1 MSYLQEPISEPSSRA
16 PAAVPL
22 SYEPDDQDLMGNAYM
37 ASVLDEEQQVC
48 REPDPA
54 ELVCQEPSPAVQTPD
69 PGQSPATTP
78 RTPQSYVPPANA
90 TDEELYRHY
99 SEIARQNGNLFPIGP
114 DGQPMPTVL
123 GLRGVDVNGRIHET
137 QNRRNADTAHGQ
149 EGGYDDTL
157 VILHPDG
164 RIERMPYSSHP
175 FQNHSGASPDA
186 DGNGSGDVGI
196 IRPGEYYAQ
205 AGGNH
210 AGDNAWHLRNQSTT
224 TDAQGRVVMTP
235 GDDHLPAWRDTDH
248 DFRVS
253 DAERTASEGRRTD
266 NAARQTS
273 RRDGDYANGVLFHQ
287 IRPGVPTDSSIACQV
302 QPRDGFRTFEQD
314 IGPRQSF
321 NYVLVDVNGDPR
333 QRAQR

>member
-1 MSYLQEPISEPSSRA
+1 MSYLQEPVTAIPARA
-16 PAAVPL
+16 PAAAPA
-22 SYEPDDQDLMGNAYM
+22 SYEADDQDLLGNAYM

-48 REPDPA
+48 REPSP
-54 ELVCQEPSPAVQTPD
+54 EEQVCRQPEAAVQA
-69 PGQSPATTP
+69 PGAAP
-78 RTPQSYVPPANA
+78 RTPQSYVPPADA
-90 TDEELYRHY
+90 TDKELYAHY
-99 SEIARQNGNLFPIGP
+99 AEIARQNGNLFPIGP

-123 GLRGVDVNGRIHET
+123 GLRGVDIHGRIHET
-137 QNRRNADTAHGQ
+137 QDRRSADPAHGQ

-164 RIERMPYSSHP
+164 RLERMPYSSHP

-210 AGDNAWHLRNQSTT
+210 AGDNAWLLRNQSTT

-248 DFRVS
+248 DFRIS
-253 DAERTASEGRRTD
+253 DAERTGSEGRRRD
-266 NAARQTS
+266 DAGRHTS

-302 QPRDGFRTFEQD
+302 QPRDGFRNFERD

-333 QRAQR
+333 QRAQRPSGS